1 MEMESQSRPD
11 VDVLVVGYGPVGATV
26 ACLLGQYGVRVLV
39 IDKSPDVY
47 AAPRAIALDNEALRV
62 LQMAGLEEASFERVV
77 IPFVRMRC
85 PYVGEFS
92 RVNTHGAIDGHPKL
106 VTFFQ
111 PDLERALRA
120 KVAEHPTV
128 QTWLGAELQTFV
140 DQGSDVEAELRLANG
155 SPVTIRAKYLVGADG
170 ASSFVRRAIGQDFDG
185 QTYPEDWLIVDAR
198 HVPHPID
205 HVEFLCDPHRAV
217 PHMAAPG
224 QRERW
229 EFSLRP
235 GEKPGDME
243 QPGAIRELLKP
254 WGDPAEMHI
263 ERTAVYRF
271 HARCCDAFSKG
282 RVFLAGDAAHVTPPF
297 IGQGLVAGL
306 RDAANLSWKLA
317 HVTQGHAAP
326 AILSSYD
333 EERRPHAKAMIGLA
347 QLMGRLVMPKSAFA
361 AIVNHGVV
369 RTLRL
374 FPPLRHFLDDLGIKP
389 KNRFRRGLFVHGGGP
404 LVRGAQIPQ
413 GLVRDAS
420 GVTRLSDAVLGP
432 GLTLVGF
439 GVDPSSR
446 LTPDAARAWT
456 AAGGTVARISPRGA
470 PLRHSDG
477 AYEDLDDVFVPAVA
491 PIGWLAVIRPDQVV
505 LHQGPV
511 AEADRVVRESLTL
524 MGD

>member
-1 MEMESQSRPD
+1 METDSQARRD
-11 VDVLVVGYGPVGATV
+11 VDVLVVGYGPVGATI

-47 AAPRAIALDNEALRV
+47 GAPRAIALDNEALRV
-62 LQMAGLEEASFERVV
+62 LQMAGLDEVSFERVV

-92 RVNTHGAIDGHPKL
+92 RVNTSGAIDGHPKL

-120 KVAEHPTV
+120 KVAEHGTV
-128 QTWLGAELQTFV
+128 QTRLGVELQSFV
-140 DQGSDVEAELRLANG
+140 DHGGGVDAALQLADG
-155 SPVTIRAKYLVGADG
+155 RAFTVRAKYLVGADG
-170 ASSFVRRAIGQDFDG
+170 ASSFVRGAIGQEFDG

-217 PHMAAPG
+217 PHMVAPG

-229 EFSLRP
+229 EFLLRP
-235 GEKPGDME
+235 GEKPEDME
-243 QPGAIRELLKP
+243 RPGAIRELLKP
-254 WGDPAEMHI
+254 WGTPEEMQI

-297 IGQGLVAGL
+297 VGQGLVAGF

-317 HVTQGHAAP
+317 AVTKGHATP
-326 AILSSYD
+326 TILSSYD

-347 QLMGRLVMPKSAFA
+347 KLMGHLVMPKNAFA
-361 AIVNHGVV
+361 AVLNHGLV

-389 KNRFRRGLFVHGGGP
+389 KNRFRRGLFVRGGGP
-404 LVRGAQIPQ
+404 LVRGGQLPQ

-420 GVTRLSDAVLGP
+420 GATRLSDVILGP
-432 GLTLVGF
+432 GLTLLGF
-439 GVDPSSR
+439 GVDPSQR

-456 AAGGTVARISPRGA
+456 AAGGTVAQIAQRGR
-470 PLRHSDG
+470 PLHQAG
-477 AYEDLDDVFVPAVA
+477 NAFEDLDDVFIPAA
-491 PIGWLAVIRPDQVV
+491 TPIGWLAVIRPDQVV

-511 AEADRVVRESLTL
+511 AEADRVVRESLAL
-524 MGD
+524 MNA